1 MTTTTITIKQASQS
15 VNKLATD
22 FMEHETLDAKLL
34 EIVTASLTSEEHLHI
49 RDYLLGMPI
58 DFGTGFMIQ
67 FAEAIHA
74 GTPEEKSYAIKTVL
88 AAFYYENS
96 QTEKAYEL
104 LDSALAI
111 KGRYAL
117 AELLK
122 RVIGAGWEVDSFVQ
136 MRSELHPKVIRAIQD
151 DADKE
156 L

>member
-67 FAEAIHA
+67 FQKLSMQEHLK
-74 GTPEEKSYAIKTVL
+74 KSL
-88 AAFYYENS
+88 MRLRQSS
-96 QTEKAYEL
+96 QLFTTRTLRQRRRMNY
-104 LDSALAI
+104 
-111 KGRYAL
+111 
-117 AELLK
+117 
-122 RVIGAGWEVDSFVQ
+122 
-136 MRSELHPKVIRAIQD
+136 
-151 DADKE
+151 
-156 L
+156 